1 MKTVTETD
9 VKYLAGLIDAD
20 GCLSFEF
27 ANNRLFLSMRISA
40 ATSIDKHGYVLSLPE
55 LTGFG
60 SSHTKAQRTETWAPV
75 TVWAVNSS
83 RDVEMLLPRLIKH
96 LVIKGKHF
104 DRMFNMWQSYRGKII
119 SELDKEQLRLFS
131 KASRADAGPL
141 KPKKHPSWAWTAGY
155 LDGDGSYMYSHPPS
169 HKGPK
174 LLIQATAH
182 ENDRVALDLL
192 HKAFGGHITDRGVGK
207 KHILDWRHSLSKSS
221 SSFALMFLTKM
232 VQHSKLKK
240 HKIEQIIAY
249 HNSLPGLAQTK

>member
-1 MKTVTETD
+1 MKTITETE

-27 ANNRLFLSMRISA
+27 TGDRLTLSMRISA
-40 ATSIDKHGYVLSLPE
+40 ATSIDKHEYVLGLPE
-55 LTGFG
+55 STGYG
-60 SSHTKAQRTETWAPV
+60 SSHTKSQRTETWAPI
-75 TVWAVNSS
+75 TVWAVSKTS
-83 RDVEMLLPRLIKH
+83 DVEMLLPRLIKH

-104 DRMFNMWQSYRGKII
+104 DRMLAMCKKYKGKKL
-119 SELDKEQLRLFS
+119 SDLDKEQLRAFS
-131 KASRADAGPL
+131 KASRADAGPV

-155 LDGDGSYMYSHPPS
+155 LDGDGSYIYSHPPS

-192 HKAFGGHITDRGVGK
+192 HKAFGGYITDRGVGK
-207 KHILDWRHSLSKSS
+207 KHILDWRHSLSKTY
-221 SSFALMFLTKM
+221 SSFAVMFLTKM

-240 HKIEQIIAY
+240 HKIEQLLAY
-249 HNSLPGLAQTK
+249 HNSL